1 MAAEKLSISLASE
14 LVESV
19 RAAAAQSGMSVS
31 TWLAEAAKAQVRQR
45 DLRIALDTVAA
56 EDGPLA
62 DAEIDALV
70 TAARRGSRLVTGAEG
85 AA

>member
-1 MAAEKLSISLASE
+1 MTAEKLSISLDSE

-19 RAAAAQSGMSVS
+19 RAAAAQDGMSLS
-31 TWLAEAAKAQVRQR
+31 TWLAEAALARVRQR
-45 DLRIALDTVAA
+45 DLRVALDGG
-56 EDGPLA
+56 DRGRPLS

-70 TAARRGSRLVTGAEG
+70 AAARRGSRLVSGAGG